1 MKDNLIG
8 KANKLFTPALI
19 FHTDII
25 VKRARGLYIESTYGK
40 RYMDFSSGLAT
51 TNIGHCP
58 PQVIKAAKKQ
68 MDEII
73 HSGCIFRYKS
83 EIELAEKLKET
94 TPGNLN
100 MFFFSNSGAEAVE
113 GALKLARFVTKRQGI
128 IAYTGAF
135 HGRTMGA
142 LSLTTSTA
150 RYRRNYHPLL
160 PSIFRAPY
168 PYCYRCFLGQNP
180 DTCGMDC
187 FEYLKKMLRQEINPD
202 EVAAIIFEPVLGEGG
217 YAVPPLDYIKE
228 LRKLCTEYG
237 IFLIADEVQTGFGR
251 TGKWFACEH
260 FGVVPDIMTIAK
272 GIASGFPLS
281 AIASTKE
288 IMSKWLPGAHGTTFG
303 GNPVSCA
310 AGIATIET
318 IMKDKLLDNA
328 ARVGDYAMNYLKD
341 MQKRYPVMGDVRGLG
356 LMIGI
361 EFVKHAPSEPAP
373 DLIRGSKTGKDKIP
387 DKEFLKRVLDKCYK
401 EGLILIECGI
411 DKNIIRFMPP
421 LITTMGEMKKAIEI
435 FEDAVKTV

>member
-1 MKDNLIG
+1 MKVDLI
-8 KANKLFTPALI
+8 KKTRHLLTPALV

-25 VKRARGLYIESTYGK
+25 VKKAHGLIIESVDGK

-58 PQVIKAAKKQ
+58 PRVVRAVKRQL
-68 MDEII
+68 DEII
-73 HSGCIFRYKS
+73 HSGCIFRYSS
-83 EIELAEKLKET
+83 EIELADKLKQI
-94 TPGNLN
+94 TPGKLN

-113 GALKLARFVTKRQGI
+113 GAIKLARFVTKRQGI

-150 RYRRNYHPLL
+150 KYRRNYHPLL

-168 PYCYRCFLGQNP
+168 PYCYRCFLGKNP
-180 DTCGMDC
+180 DTCNMDC
-187 FEYLKKMLRQEINPD
+187 FGYLKKMLRHEINPD
-202 EVAAIIFEPVLGEGG
+202 EVAAIIIEPVLGEGG
-217 YAVPPLDYIKE
+217 YAAPPSDYLKE
-228 LRKLCTEYG
+228 LRKLCSKHG
-237 IFLIADEVQTGFGR
+237 ILLIADEVQTGFGR

-260 FGVVPDIMTIAK
+260 LGVVPDIMTIAK

-281 AIASTKE
+281 AVVSTKE
-288 IMSKWLPGAHGTTFG
+288 IMSKWPPGAHGTTFG

-310 AGIATIET
+310 AGIATIQT
-318 IMKDKLLDNA
+318 IHADNLLENGEK
-328 ARVGDYAMNYLKD
+328 VGNYALRRLKG
-341 MQKRYPVMGDVRGLG
+341 MQKLYPMMGDVRGLG

-361 EFVKHAPSEPAP
+361 EFVKRDRSP
-373 DLIRGSKTGKDKIP
+373 DSVLLKKI
-387 DKEFLKRVLDKCYK
+387 LNRCYK
-401 EGLILIECGI
+401 KGLILIECGI

-421 LITTMGEMKKAIEI
+421 LMTTMGEMKTALEI
-435 FEDAVKTV
+435 FEKAVHRVLKA

>member
-1 MKDNLIG
+1 VKEDIIK
-8 KANKLFTPALI
+8 KAGQLLTPALV

-25 VKRARGLYIESTYGK
+25 VKKALGLYVESTSGK

-58 PQVIKAAKKQ
+58 PKVVEAAKKQ
-68 MDEII
+68 LEEII
-73 HSGCIFRYKS
+73 HSGCIFRYNS
-83 EIELAEKLKET
+83 EIEFAEKLKNI
-94 TPGNLN
+94 TPGSLN

-113 GALKLARFVTKRQGI
+113 GAIKLAKFVTKRQGI

-142 LSLTTSTA
+142 VSLTTSTA
-150 RYRRNYHPLL
+150 KYRKNYHPLL

-168 PYCYRCFLGQNP
+168 PYCYRCSLGQNP

-187 FEYLKKMLRQEINPD
+187 FEYLKKMLRHEINPD
-202 EVAAIIFEPVLGEGG
+202 EVAAIIIEPVLGEGG
-217 YAVPPLDYIKE
+217 YAVPPAAYLKE
-228 LRKLCTEYG
+228 LRKLCTQYG
-237 IFLIADEVQTGFGR
+237 ILLIADEVQTGFGR

-260 FGVVPDIMTIAK
+260 FGIIPDIMTIAK

-281 AIASTKE
+281 AIMSTKK
-288 IMSKWLPGAHGTTFG
+288 IMSKWPPGAHGTTFG

-318 IMKDKLLDNA
+318 IKSGRLLENA
-328 ARVGDYAMNYLKD
+328 AMVGNHALKKLKD
-341 MQKRYPVMGDVRGLG
+341 MQKKYPVMGDVRGLG

-361 EFVKHAPSEPAP
+361 EFIK
-373 DLIRGSKTGKDKIP
+373 KDKSP
-387 DKEFLKRVLDKCYK
+387 DMEFLKRVLNKCYK
-401 EGLILIECGI
+401 KGLILIECGI

-421 LITTMGEMKKAIEI
+421 LITTIKEMETALDI
-435 FEDAVKTV
+435 FEEAVAQSGSQNSIGS